1 MCSFVFIVMLIL
13 AAFHDNLQSVDIFF
27 ISFQGSQLITKKNCG
42 TAMGKR
48 SGHKKESHQETSE
61 LFSKGKLVNSFKLST
76 YKCYLN
82 LLTCLIV
89 FESL

>member
-1 MCSFVFIVMLIL
+1 ME
-13 AAFHDNLQSVDIFF
+13 A
-27 ISFQGSQLITKKNCG
+27 
-42 TAMGKR
+42 R
-48 SGHKKESHQETSE
+48 SGHENESHQETSE

-76 YKCYLN
+76 YKSYLK